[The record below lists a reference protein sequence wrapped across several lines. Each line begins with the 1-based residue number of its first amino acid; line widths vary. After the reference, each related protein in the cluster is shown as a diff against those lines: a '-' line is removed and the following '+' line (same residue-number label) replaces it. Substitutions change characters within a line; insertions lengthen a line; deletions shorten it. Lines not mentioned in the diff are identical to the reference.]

1 MLMQMLGGYCSDLAR
16 EKTLFCSVS
25 FLQATVME
33 IEVAVMMMNQSG
45 SCCFCLAHFGLAF
58 RISFGF
64 SFGKLAHHLF
74 SFDGSV
80 T

>member
-16 EKTLFCSVS
+16 EETLFCL
-25 FLQATVME
+25 FLASYCNGNR
-33 IEVAVMMMNQSG
+33 IELAVMMMNQSG